1 MKKPLIVLTVAIA
14 ASPALDAKTYSCGEG
29 CYTDNSKASKGRA
42 KLGQQI
48 GYYTSTKT
56 SKATE
61 IVAKNES
68 SNKVAAAPAAKPT
81 VSAPRAVQVSRRSV
95 PLTQVASAAPAAPR
109 TTAKASGRRSILEQ
123 ELNNE
128 RNALAQAQKALADG
142 RVVLG
147 AAADANHQSKV
158 RQLESAVLDRQ
169 QNIQALQRELSRM

>member
-1 MKKPLIVLTVAIA
+1 MKKPLLVLTVAIA

-29 CYTDNSKASKGRA
+29 CYTDNSKASKGQA

-48 GYYTSTKT
+48 GYYTSVKP
-56 SKATE
+56 KKAATE
-61 IVAKNES
+61 VAKTETT
-68 SNKVAAAPAAKPT
+68 PAAKPVVAT
-81 VSAPRAVQVSRRSV
+81 PKTVQVARRSA
-95 PLTQVASAAPAAPR
+95 PLTQVASAAPSTPR
-109 TTAKASGRRSILEQ
+109 NTTAKASGRRSILEQ

-147 AAADANHQSKV
+147 AAADANHQNKV

>member
-1 MKKPLIVLTVAIA
+1 MKKPLLVLTVAIA

-29 CYTDNSKASKGRA
+29 CYTDNSKASKGQA

-48 GYYTSTKT
+48 GYYTSVKPQ
-56 SKATE
+56 KPAAE
-61 IVAKNES
+61 VAKAETT
-68 SNKVAAAPAAKPT
+68 PAAKP
-81 VSAPRAVQVSRRSV
+81 VVAAPKAVQVARRST
-95 PLTQVASAAPAAPR
+95 PLTQVASAAPQRPTAN

-147 AAADANHQSKV
+147 TAADANHQNKV

>member
-1 MKKPLIVLTVAIA
+1 MKKPLLVLTVAIA

-29 CYTDNSKASKGRA
+29 CYTDNSKASKGQA

-48 GYYTSTKT
+48 GYYTSSKKAEKKVEVAATKT
-56 SKATE
+56 DSDKAS
-61 IVAKNES
+61 AAP
-68 SNKVAAAPAAKPT
+68 KVA
-81 VSAPRAVQVSRRSV
+81 APRAVQVARKSV
-95 PLTQVASAAPAAPR
+95 PLTQVASAAPTAPR
-109 TTAKASGRRSILEQ
+109 TSAAKASGRRTILEQ

>member
-1 MKKPLIVLTVAIA
+1 MKKPLIVLTVAVA

-29 CYTDNSKASKGRA
+29 CYTDNSKASKGQA

-95 PLTQVASAAPAAPR
+95 PLTQVTSAAPATPR
-109 TTAKASGRRSILEQ
+109 AKASGRRSILEQ